1 MGAAKPPERF
11 DGGHGVVGAA
21 ADMTGR
27 FSMDWTVIPG
37 NRRHL
42 PHFFWVSAFAVSPAC
57 ACKLSWRAQ
66 MALVR
71 AWAA

>member
-37 NRRHL
+37 NRVISL
-42 PHFFWVSAFAVSPAC
+42 ISFG
-57 ACKLSWRAQ
+57 
-66 MALVR
+66 
-71 AWAA
+71 